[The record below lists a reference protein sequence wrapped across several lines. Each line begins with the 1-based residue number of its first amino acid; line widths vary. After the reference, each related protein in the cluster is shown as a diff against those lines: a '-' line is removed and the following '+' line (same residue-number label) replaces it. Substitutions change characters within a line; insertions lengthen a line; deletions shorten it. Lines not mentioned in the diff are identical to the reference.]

1 MGVTVLVVGS
11 GGREHALAWRLAG
24 EGVDVAVAPGNGGA
38 PWAVPIQATDV
49 DGLARF
55 ATEQAVSLTI
65 VGPEAPLAAGL
76 VNTFAERGLRAF
88 GPTRAAARLEWSKG
102 WAKEFLR
109 RRGIPT
115 GKAELVDSEAGARR
129 AVGRCGLPVVI
140 KADGLAGGKGVW
152 VAHTRGEVELALDA
166 LFRRRTLGAA
176 GEQVLIEE
184 YLDGVEVTV
193 MVFTDGER
201 LAIMPPAR
209 DYKRLADGDRG
220 PNTGG
225 MGAYSPVPAAGP
237 DVVAEI
243 VDRAVEPTLAA
254 LRDRRVD
261 YRGVLYCGVM
271 LTTDGPKVLEY
282 NIRFGDP
289 EAQVV
294 LPRFGGD
301 FTAFL
306 REAAAGDLR
315 SEPAW
320 DTRAAVTVVL
330 AAPGY
335 PAAPQTGDPV
345 HGVAEA
351 AALPGV
357 TVFCA
362 GVGRGPA
369 AAPAAAP
376 AAYPEATPA
385 AGPNANLVTAGGR
398 VLDVTALGDDV
409 ADARRRAYEAVSLIH
424 WPGMQ
429 YRTDIATAA
438 AHLEVRA

>member
-209 DYKRLADGDRG
+209 DYKRAADGDRG

-225 MGAYSPVPAAGP
+225 MGGYSRPGYATPELLERIEH
-237 DVVAEI
+237 EI
-243 VDRAVEPTLAA
+243 VRPTLEGMAA
-254 LRDRRVD
+254 EGHA
-261 YRGVLYCGVM
+261 YRGVLYAQLMVTAG
-271 LTTDGPKVLEY
+271 GPKVVEF
-282 NIRFGDP
+282 NSRFGDP
-289 EAQVV
+289 EAQLV
-294 LPRFGGD
+294 LP
-301 FTAFL
+301 L
-306 REAAAGDLR
+306 LR
-315 SEPAW
+315 SSLVEVC
-320 DTRAAVTVVL
+320 AAVAEGRLEPDQVRWAPEWTCGVVL

-335 PAAPQTGDPV
+335 PEAPRLGARIEGLD
-345 HGVAEA
+345 
-351 AALPGV
+351 ALPSDV
-357 TVFCA
+357 LAFQA
-362 GVGRGPA
+362 GTRLDEDGR
-369 AAPAAAP
+369 
-376 AAYPEATPA
+376 
-385 AGPNANLVTAGGR
+385 LVTAGGR
-398 VLDVTALGDDV
+398 VLTLV
-409 ADARRRAYEAVSLIH
+409 ASGRSLAEAREQVYAAVPRVRFEAC
-424 WPGMQ
+424 Q
-429 YRTDIATAA
+429 YRNDIG
-438 AHLEVRA
+438 LEVPAPSVGVLA